1 MNNFIKIKNLYKIF
15 GNNTTEALNL
25 VKTGLSKEKLLEK
38 TNCVLGLNNINLNI
52 PKGKIHVIMGLSGSG
67 KSTLIRHLNRLIE
80 PTFGEITIDGVNV
93 LELNNKELLEYRQ
106 KNMSMVFQKFALF
119 PHKTILENIS
129 YGLMV
134 QNISEEIYQEKS
146 QFWLKRVGLEGYD
159 NYYPNQLSGGMQQ
172 RVGLARALA
181 TDAEILLM
189 DEAFSALDP
198 LIRAEMQDVL
208 IDLQLELK
216 KTIVFI
222 THDLDEALKIGERI
236 SILRDGFVVQDDNP
250 QNIILNPSDD
260 YVSDFI
266 KDINRSRV
274 IKAKSIMTKSVS
286 ITKKNVPIIDS
297 EMVLEEVLQEI
308 TKTKNYFVLVKD
320 KKDKINEYEKKT
332 DASERD
338 FIPSDTSLEKFYQS
352 RLGIRML
359 IGQRIQPRIKNG
371 IDVVAIAEKSY
382 ERAKT
387 LSLERF
393 GISPDIEFL
402 GHTCESDWEV
412 SELFGGFCYVRGT
425 FYIFRAIRLSS

>member
-1 MNNFIKIKNLYKIF
+1 MNNYIKIKNLYKIF
-15 GNNTTEALNL
+15 GNNATDALSL
-25 VKTGLSKEKLLEK
+25 VKEGISKEELLEK
-38 TNCVLGLNNINLNI
+38 TNCVLGLNNINLDI

-80 PTFGEITIDGVNV
+80 PTFGEVMINGVNV
-93 LELNNKELLEYRQ
+93 LKLSNKELLEYRQ

-119 PHKTILENIS
+119 PHKTVLENIN

-134 QNISEEIYQEKS
+134 QKIKEEIYLEKS

-236 SILRDGFVVQDDNP
+236 SILRDGSVVQNDNP
-250 QNIILNPSDD
+250 QKIILNPADD

-274 IKAKSIMTKSVS
+274 IKAKSIMTKSIS
-286 ITKKNVPIIDS
+286 MKKETVPIIDS
-297 EMVLEEVLQEI
+297 EMVLEEVLQQI
-308 TKTKNYFVLVKD
+308 TKTNHYFVLVKD
-320 KKDKINEYEKKT
+320 SKNKI
-332 DASERD
+332 
-338 FIPSDTSLEKFYQS
+338 
-352 RLGIRML
+352 
-359 IGQRIQPRIKNG
+359 IGKITLKELLNG
-371 IDVVAIAEKSY
+371 IQRPRQEIKKYA
-382 ERAKT
+382 
-387 LSLERF
+387 
-393 GISPDIEFL
+393 
-402 GHTCESDWEV
+402 
-412 SELFGGFCYVRGT
+412 
-425 FYIFRAIRLSS
+425 

>member
-93 LELNNKELLEYRQ
+93 LELNNKDLLEYRQ

-134 QNISEEIYQEKS
+134 QNISEQIYKEKS

-286 ITKKNVPIIDS
+286 VTKEDVPIIDS

-320 KKDKINEYEKKT
+320 KKDKIIGRITLNELLTGIQRPRKEIKKY
-332 DASERD
+332 A
-338 FIPSDTSLEKFYQS
+338 
-352 RLGIRML
+352 
-359 IGQRIQPRIKNG
+359 
-371 IDVVAIAEKSY
+371 
-382 ERAKT
+382 
-387 LSLERF
+387 
-393 GISPDIEFL
+393 
-402 GHTCESDWEV
+402 
-412 SELFGGFCYVRGT
+412 
-425 FYIFRAIRLSS
+425 

>member
-1 MNNFIKIKNLYKIF
+1 MNNYIKIKSLYKIF
-15 GNNTTEALNL
+15 GNNTTEALSL
-25 VKTGLSKEKLLEK
+25 VKEGMSKEELLEK
-38 TNCVLGLNNINLNI
+38 TNCVLGLNDINLDI

-80 PTFGEITIDGVNV
+80 PTYGEITIDGVNV
-93 LELNNKELLEYRQ
+93 LKLNNKELLEYRQ

-134 QNISEEIYQEKS
+134 QNISEQIYKEKS

-236 SILRDGFVVQDDNP
+236 SILRDGSIVQDDNP
-250 QNIILNPSDD
+250 QKIILNPSDK

-274 IKAKSIMTKSVS
+274 IKAKSIMTKSIS
-286 ITKKNVPIIDS
+286 IKKETVPIIDS

-308 TKTKNYFVLVKD
+308 TKTKYYFVYVKD
-320 KKDKINEYEKKT
+320 NKNKIIGKITLKQLLSGIQRPRQENKKY
-332 DASERD
+332 A
-338 FIPSDTSLEKFYQS
+338 
-352 RLGIRML
+352 
-359 IGQRIQPRIKNG
+359 
-371 IDVVAIAEKSY
+371 
-382 ERAKT
+382 
-387 LSLERF
+387 
-393 GISPDIEFL
+393 
-402 GHTCESDWEV
+402 
-412 SELFGGFCYVRGT
+412 
-425 FYIFRAIRLSS
+425 